1 MNWDESKLGD
11 VAKVISGFAFKS
23 KDFSKNKGVPVIKIK
38 NIQKEKVEVSDEYF
52 LDESF
57 LSINSKFHCKKDDI
71 LISLTG
77 SHITLPNSVVGRVA
91 KYHYN
96 FTSLL
101 NQRGGKI
108 VVTDEN
114 KLVNNYL
121 YYYLC
126 QPEVRT
132 ILALFGRGGANQVNI
147 SPSNVESIKID
158 LPPIQTQERIADIL
172 SDYDDLIE
180 NNLKRIKLLEQ
191 AAQNIY
197 KEWFVNL
204 RFPGHENTP
213 INEETGLPEGWEEKP
228 LGDII
233 SKLESGSRPKGG
245 IDKSLKKGVPS
256 IGAESVRGLG
266 YFDFSKTKYIKEV
279 FFGKMRK
286 GVLEDRDIL
295 IYKDGAYIGRS
306 TLFQDNFPFEKC
318 SINEH
323 IFLIHAKNE
332 LLQYYLYFTLHS
344 SLYFEK
350 MQSLNSNAAQ
360 PGINQKKIKT
370 LPIICPSSNLLIKFD
385 SMVIPMISE
394 IYKLAKMN
402 LKLKTG
408 RDILLPRLMNRTIE
422 I

>member
-1 MNWDESKLGD
+1 MSWEDKELGELTLYVKRGVSPKYVLENGIPIVNQRCIRENTINFD
-11 VAKVISGFAFKS
+11 TARLSS
-23 KDFSKNKGVPVIKIK
+23 KDKKIT
-38 NIQKEKVEVSDEYF
+38 EVKF
-52 LDESF
+52 LQVGDT
-57 LSINSKFHCKKDDI
+57 LINSTGVGTLGRTAYVKKLDQPSSADTHVTIVRPNKIIIDPKYLSLYLNAKEDI
-71 LISLTG
+71 IENMGKGATGQTELSAKDLSSLNVFY
-77 SHITLPNSVVGRVA
+77 P
-91 KYHYN
+91 K
-96 FTSLL
+96 SL
-101 NQRGGKI
+101 
-108 VVTDEN
+108 
-114 KLVNNYL
+114 
-121 YYYLC
+121 
-126 QPEVRT
+126 
-132 ILALFGRGGANQVNI
+132 
-147 SPSNVESIKID
+147 
-158 LPPIQTQERIADIL
+158 QTQKRIADIL
-172 SDYDDLIE
+172 CAYDDLIE

-204 RFPGHENTP
+204 RFPGYENTP
-213 INEETGLPEGWEEKP
+213 INEETGLPKGWEEKP

-385 SMVIPMISE
+385 SMVIPMVSE

-408 RDILLPRLMNRTIE
+408 RNILLPRLMNRTIE
-422 I
+422 V

>member
-1 MNWDESKLGD
+1 MSWEDKKLGELTLY
-11 VAKVISGFAFKS
+11 VKRGISPKYVLENGIPIVNQRCIRENTINFDTARLSS
-23 KDFSKNKGVPVIKIK
+23 KDKKITGVK
-38 NIQKEKVEVSDEYF
+38 F
-52 LDESF
+52 LQVGDT
-57 LSINSKFHCKKDDI
+57 LINSTGVGTLGRTAYVKKLDQPSSSDTHVTIVRPNKIIIDSKYLSLYLNAKEDI
-71 LISLTG
+71 IENMGKGATGQTELSAKDLSSLNVFY
-77 SHITLPNSVVGRVA
+77 P
-91 KYHYN
+91 K
-96 FTSLL
+96 SL
-101 NQRGGKI
+101 
-108 VVTDEN
+108 
-114 KLVNNYL
+114 
-121 YYYLC
+121 
-126 QPEVRT
+126 
-132 ILALFGRGGANQVNI
+132 
-147 SPSNVESIKID
+147 
-158 LPPIQTQERIADIL
+158 QTQKRIADIL
-172 SDYDDLIE
+172 STYDDLIE

-286 GVLEDRDIL
+286 GVIEDRDIL

-370 LPIICPSSNLLIKFD
+370 LPIIYPSSNLLIKFD
-385 SMVIPMISE
+385 SMVIPMVSE

-422 I
+422 V